1 LIYSFKEIIF
11 EYMTGWFI
19 IDVIAVFPFDEVSNS
34 GGNYQNL
41 FRLLRLPRLYRLT
54 KMVKLASGNDSVI
67 NKIFSIF
74 EIN

>member
-1 LIYSFKEIIF
+1 
-11 EYMTGWFI
+11 MTGWFI
-19 IDVIAVFPFDEVSNS
+19 IDVIAVFPFDGVSDS